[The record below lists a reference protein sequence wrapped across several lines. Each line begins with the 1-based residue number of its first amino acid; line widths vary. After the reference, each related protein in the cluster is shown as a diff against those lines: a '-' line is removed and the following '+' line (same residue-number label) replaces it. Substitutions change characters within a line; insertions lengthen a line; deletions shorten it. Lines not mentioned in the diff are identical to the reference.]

1 MIIVALGEL
10 AQVSKQR
17 KRMKE
22 QPKENK
28 KVLNAKKEV
37 TEERVRQKMNKDAS
51 TFLDY

>member
-22 QPKENK
+22 RPKENR
-28 KVLNAKKEV
+28 KVLNAKKEAY
-37 TEERVRQKMNKDAS
+37 ERKRPTKDE
-51 TFLDY
+51 